1 MFLPTKNIILYSY
14 RKVIYSRVSGLAVAS
29 VMKELIITSYVLT
42 ETSFI
47 HRFES
52 SCLNEMK

>member
-1 MFLPTKNIILYSY
+1 MFLPIKNIILYSY
-14 RKVIYSRVSGLAVAS
+14 RKVIYSRVSRIAVAS
-29 VMKELIITSYVLT
+29 VMKELIIASYVLT

-47 HRFES
+47 NRFES